1 MEGLLIL
8 SIFIIGLLIYFA
20 INNCKIELRYRNI
33 LLEEQN
39 RILKENK
46 NGI

>member
-1 MEGLLIL
+1 MEGLLVL
-8 SIFIIGLLIYFA
+8 SILIIGLLIYFA
-20 INNCKIELRYRNI
+20 INNCRIELRYRNI

-39 RILKENK
+39 KILREK